1 MNMIKSLFFSYIFQ
15 RSSGKNDFHASQKR
29 VLMNMV
35 FDFFRSRFSPAIC
48 LKISRYTDLL
58 IENANLWIASPV
70 TIHVQKVKEFGGWNT
85 VECSEE
91 YVHLLKPPFLMKVHE
106 LPDWKTNSAWT
117 WQRLV
122 SSLTLCCFDEGSWV
136 CLLKI
141 VDDCGTILFYLLQCA
156 FSKKKWT
163 CLLNIL
169 VNQSGKELLYSL
181 KPIFEDQV
189 NRPFCS

>member
-1 MNMIKSLFFSYIFQ
+1 MNVVYKE
-15 RSSGKNDFHASQKR
+15 
-29 VLMNMV
+29 
-35 FDFFRSRFSPAIC
+35 
-48 LKISRYTDLL
+48 L
-58 IENANLWIASPV
+58 IRIASPV

-91 YVHLLKPPFLMKVHE
+91 YVHVLKPPFLMKVHE

-141 VDDCGTILFYLLQCA
+141 VDDCGTILFYISPTTCI
-156 FSKKKWT
+156 FKKEM
-163 CLLNIL
+163 NML
-169 VNQSGKELLYSL
+169 VEHIS
-181 KPIFEDQV
+181 
-189 NRPFCS
+189 